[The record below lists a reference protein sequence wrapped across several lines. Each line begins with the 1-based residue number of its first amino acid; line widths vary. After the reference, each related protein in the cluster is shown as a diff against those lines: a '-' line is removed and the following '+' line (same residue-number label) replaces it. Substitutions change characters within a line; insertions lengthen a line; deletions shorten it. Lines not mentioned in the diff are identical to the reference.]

1 MTFIEEH
8 LHSHTKKQNVFDLIP
23 SQTAFWIGFAAAI
36 LCTGTI
42 GFILLSSCI
51 LTQKCTL
58 GGLGLNSTNS
68 KQVAINNPSQNEN
81 DNTAPS
87 VPSGTVPVVT
97 ADDHVRGDKNA
108 KVTMIEYSD
117 FQCPYCGAF
126 DPTIT
131 KVFET
136 YKGKVRW
143 VYRHFPLSFHPNAE
157 PAALASEC
165 AGEQGKFWEFLD
177 LAFKNQDALGP
188 DFYTK
193 FATDNKLDLNKF
205 NDCISSQKYLKKVQ
219 DQAQAGGTAGID
231 GTPGTFL
238 IGKDG
243 SATPIKGAV
252 PFETLKAAV
261 DKLLK

>member
-1 MTFIEEH
+1 MTFLEEH
-8 LHSHTKKQNVFDLIP
+8 PHPHAKKQNLFDLIP
-23 SQTAFWIGFAAAI
+23 SKTAFWIGFATAI
-36 LCTGTI
+36 LALGTI
-42 GFILLSSCI
+42 GFILLTSCL
-51 LTQKCTL
+51 LTQKCSVN
-58 GGLGLNSTNS
+58 GLSLDSNNS
-68 KQVAINNPSQNEN
+68 KPTVVNNPSPSAN

-87 VPSGTVPVVT
+87 APTGTVPAVT
-97 ADDHVRGDKNA
+97 DDDHIRGDKNA

-131 KVFET
+131 KVFES

-165 AGEQGKFWEFLD
+165 ASEQGKFWEFLD
-177 LAFKNQDALGP
+177 LAFKNQDALSP

-193 FATDNKLDLNKF
+193 FATDNKLDTKKF
-205 NDCISSQKYLKKVQ
+205 ADCISSQKYLKKIQ
-219 DQAQAGGTAGID
+219 DQAQSGGAAGID

-261 DKLLK
+261 DKLMK